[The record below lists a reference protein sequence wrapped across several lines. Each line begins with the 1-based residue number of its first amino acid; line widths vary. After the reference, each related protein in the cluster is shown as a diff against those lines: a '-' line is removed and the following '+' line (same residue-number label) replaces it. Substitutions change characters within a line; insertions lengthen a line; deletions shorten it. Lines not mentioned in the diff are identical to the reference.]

1 MKATNRFESTSFSDT
16 FVAFLRGL
24 CHLWGKIVKNQ
35 IVEGYRMNVADKI
48 CEKAKDLPEPF
59 AREVLAFIERI
70 IAHRDP
76 RIEGVK
82 KVQESA
88 MKRIWENTEDD
99 IWNEL

>member
-1 MKATNRFESTSFSDT
+1 
-16 FVAFLRGL
+16 
-24 CHLWGKIVKNQ
+24 
-35 IVEGYRMNVADKI
+35 MNVVDKI

-70 IAHRDP
+70 IAQRDP
-76 RIEGVK
+76 GIEDVQK
-82 KVQESA
+82 AQESA